1 LEETVS
7 NPSRVSTTNG
17 FVSRLIAR
25 LPPDVV
31 AILGFLTV
39 VNLAIVV
46 VGVVSAPLR
55 VALGTPLLLFLPG
68 YVLVTTLFP
77 RATVPET
84 RQGSGAFSVLPR
96 QYCALN
102 GPERA
107 ALSFG
112 LSLAIL
118 PLFALVVA
126 FSRWSFTVDAVVLG
140 LSLFVLLGAVT
151 SVFTRS
157 AVSPEARFEV
167 SILAWSSRVWKFMF
181 AGTLRNSVVN
191 VALVLSIV
199 LSVAVVGF
207 AFAAPQDGE
216 RYSEMTLLT
225 ETEDGEYVAGEYP
238 EVFATGEQRD
248 LVVGIENNE
257 QVQTEYTIVTR
268 VERVSTSDGSVAVL
282 EANEVRRRVV
292 TLDPGEQWYDN
303 HAVTLDAT
311 GEDLRLSYY
320 LYRDGVPETVNE
332 ETAYRHTYIWVDVTD
347 DPSETSPSLVR
358 S

>member
-1 LEETVS
+1 MS
-7 NPSRVSTTNG
+7 NPSRVSTANG
-17 FVSRLIAR
+17 IVSRLVAIS
-25 LPPDVV
+25 PPDVV
-31 AILGFLTV
+31 AILGFLAV
-39 VNLAIVV
+39 VNLSIVV

-55 VALGTPLLLFLPG
+55 VALGAPLLLFLPG

-84 RQGSGAFSVLPR
+84 RQRSGAFSVLPK
-96 QYCALN
+96 QYSALN

-107 ALSFG
+107 ALSLG

-126 FSRWSFTVDAVVLG
+126 FSRWSFTVDAVVPG

-151 SVFTRS
+151 SALVRS
-157 AVSPEARFEV
+157 TVSPEARFEV
-167 SILAWSSRVWKFMF
+167 PIRAWTSGMWNFMS
-181 AGTLRNSVVN
+181 AGNHLNTAVN

-257 QVQTEYTIVTR
+257 QVQTEYTVVTR

-292 TLDPGEQWYDN
+292 TLDSGDQWYDS
-303 HAVTLDAT
+303 HTITLDTT

-347 DPSETSPSLVR
+347 DSPEISQSLRR

>member
-1 LEETVS
+1 MS
-7 NPSRVSTTNG
+7 NPNVPDSTAAI
-17 FVSRLIAR
+17 VSRLLAR
-25 LPPDVV
+25 VPSDVIV
-31 AILGFLTV
+31 LLSFLAV
-39 VNLAIVV
+39 VDLSIVV
-46 VGVVSAPLR
+46 VGLESPPLR
-55 VALGTPLLLFLPG
+55 VALGAPLLLLLPG
-68 YVLVTTLFP
+68 YVLVATLFP
-77 RATVPET
+77 RSTVPET
-84 RQGSGAFSVLPR
+84 RQRSSGVSFFPK
-96 QYCALN
+96 QFCALN

-140 LSLFVLLGAVT
+140 LSLFVFLGAVT
-151 SVFTRS
+151 SALTRS

-167 SILAWSSRVWKFMF
+167 SILAWSGRIWKFMV
-181 AGTLRNSVVN
+181 AGNLRNSVVN

-238 EVFATGEQRD
+238 EVFATGEQRE

-257 QVQTEYTIVTR
+257 QVRTEYTVVTR
-268 VERVSTSDGSVAVL
+268 VERVSTSNGSVAVL

-292 TLDPGEQWYDN
+292 TLDSGEQRYDN
-303 HAVTLDAT
+303 HAVTLDTT
-311 GEDLRLSYY
+311 GEDLRISYY

-332 ETAYRHTYIWVDVTD
+332 ETAYRHTFIWVDVTD
-347 DPSETSPSLVR
+347 DSSETAERLRR

>member
-1 LEETVS
+1 MS
-7 NPSRVSTTNG
+7 NPNVPDSTAAI
-17 FVSRLIAR
+17 VSRLLAR
-25 LPPDVV
+25 VPSDVIV
-31 AILGFLTV
+31 VLSFLAV
-39 VNLAIVV
+39 VDLSIVV
-46 VGVVSAPLR
+46 VGLESSPLR
-55 VALGTPLLLFLPG
+55 VALGAPLLLLLPG
-68 YVLVTTLFP
+68 YVLVATLFP
-77 RATVPET
+77 RSTVPET
-84 RQGSGAFSVLPR
+84 RQRASGSSFFPK
-96 QYCALN
+96 QFWALN

-140 LSLFVLLGAVT
+140 LSLFVFLGAVT
-151 SVFTRS
+151 SVLTRS

-167 SILAWSSRVWKFMF
+167 SMLAWSGRIWKFMF
-181 AGTLRNSVVN
+181 AGNLRNSVVN

-238 EVFATGEQRD
+238 EVFTTGEQRE

-257 QVQTEYTIVTR
+257 QVQTEYTVVTR

-292 TLDPGEQWYDN
+292 TLDAGEQRYDN
-303 HAVTLDAT
+303 HAVTLDTT

-332 ETAYRHTYIWVDVTD
+332 ETAYRHTFIWVDATD
-347 DPSETSPSLVR
+347 DSSETSQSLRR